1 MAAEGAN
8 LRRRPQMSSFEGY
21 SHIHFSG
28 LNGKTENIDMLS
40 LKEEGEEES

>member
-21 SHIHFSG
+21 SHIHFSCQ
-28 LNGKTENIDMLS
+28 NGKIEKMDMLS